1 MVRIAEYFVVG
12 LLGSERLASIQAISW
27 RTLGSSMSERFD
39 SVETEELLS
48 SMAPYWDSEPYWLPL
63 ADWKSREVW
72 DAFVSAKEEFG
83 DAVSS
88 CNSESSK
95 SVSRTMP

>member
-95 SVSRTMP
+95 SVS